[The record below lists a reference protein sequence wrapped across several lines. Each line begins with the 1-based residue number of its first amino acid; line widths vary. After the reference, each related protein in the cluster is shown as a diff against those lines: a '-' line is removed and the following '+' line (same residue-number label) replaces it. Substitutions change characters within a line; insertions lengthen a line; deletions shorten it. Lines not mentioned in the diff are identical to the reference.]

1 MVRLGER
8 KIFLLAALLIL
19 LRFTTG
25 NTTSFH
31 SEPFPEIARCIRVI
45 DGDSLVVKIGSE
57 EKVVRLIGVDAPEK
71 NEPLYCK
78 AKRRLEEIVLNK
90 HLILKKDVRE
100 TDKYGRAL
108 RYAYVEG
115 RFVNAFLLEEG
126 LAVPEIIPPDVAQAK
141 KLLSSA
147 HNAQKK
153 ALGLWKLR
161 N

>member
-1 MVRLGER
+1 MKLGER

-31 SEPFPEIARCIRVI
+31 SEPFSEIAKCIKVI
-45 DGDSLVVKIGSE
+45 DGDSLIVKIGSE

-71 NEPLYCK
+71 NEPFYYE
-78 AKRRLEEIVLNK
+78 AKRKLEEMVLNK

-100 TDKYGRAL
+100 TDKYGRVL

-115 RFVNAFLLEEG
+115 RFVNAFLLEKG

-141 KLLSSA
+141 ELLSSA
-147 HNAQKK
+147 HTAQRK
-153 ALGLWKLR
+153 ALGLWKLK

>member
-1 MVRLGER
+1 MRLGER

-25 NTTSFH
+25 NTTSLR
-31 SEPFPEIARCIRVI
+31 EKPFPEIGKCIKVI

-71 NEPLYCK
+71 NEPLYHE
-78 AKRRLEEIVLNK
+78 AKRRLEEMILNK

-100 TDKYGRAL
+100 KDKYGRAL
-108 RYAYVEG
+108 RYAYIKG
-115 RFVNAFLLEEG
+115 KFVNAFLIEEG

-141 KLLSSA
+141 KLLSTA
-147 HNAQKK
+147 HSAQKK
-153 ALGLWKLR
+153 ARGLWKL
-161 N
+161 NKN

>member
-1 MVRLGER
+1 
-8 KIFLLAALLIL
+8 
-19 LRFTTG
+19 
-25 NTTSFH
+25 
-31 SEPFPEIARCIRVI
+31 
-45 DGDSLVVKIGSE
+45 
-57 EKVVRLIGVDAPEK
+57 
-71 NEPLYCK
+71 
-78 AKRRLEEIVLNK
+78 
-90 HLILKKDVRE
+90 
-100 TDKYGRAL
+100 
-108 RYAYVEG
+108 VEG